1 MEKVQQLKQILSPE
15 IANTVSNDVFIQLI
29 DLPTSEK
36 MENRCLFLLPVA
48 IGVLLVKQLISERFL
63 IILRTLYAILG
74 SIIFSE
80 IPGLLNVEAE
90 IYFFFSN

>member
-1 MEKVQQLKQILSPE
+1 MMYLYNLS
-15 IANTVSNDVFIQLI
+15 IYRLA
-29 DLPTSEK
+29 SEK

-80 IPGLLNVEAE
+80 IPGSLNVEAE